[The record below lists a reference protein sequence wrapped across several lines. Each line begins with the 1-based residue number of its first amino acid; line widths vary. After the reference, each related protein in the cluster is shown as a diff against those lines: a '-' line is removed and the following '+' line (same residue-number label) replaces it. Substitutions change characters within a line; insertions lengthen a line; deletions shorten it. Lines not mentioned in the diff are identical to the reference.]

1 MDKNK
6 FKQRMKD
13 YTYFLLIYIPVSIAS
28 GLITKRIDFTYQSI
42 LESLFNITKRSIIIY
57 PGVALFWYIFGLTE
71 KRSS

>member
-13 YTYFLLIYIPVSIAS
+13 YSYYLLIYIPVSIVL

-42 LESLFNITKRSIIIY
+42 LESLFNLTKRLIIASLV
-57 PGVALFWYIFGLTE
+57 VALFWYLFGLTE
-71 KRSS
+71 KKK

>member
-13 YTYFLLIYIPVSIAS
+13 YSYFLLIYALVSTAS

-42 LESLFNITKRSIIIY
+42 LESLFNFTKRSIIIY
-57 PGVALFWYIFGLTE
+57 LGVALFWYIFGLTE

>member
-13 YTYFLLIYIPVSIAS
+13 YSYYLLIYIPVSIAL

-42 LESLFNITKRSIIIY
+42 LESLFNLTKRLIIASLV
-57 PGVALFWYIFGLTE
+57 VALFWYLFGLTE
-71 KRSS
+71 KKK

>member
-13 YTYFLLIYIPVSIAS
+13 YSYYLLIYIPVSIAS

-42 LESLFNITKRSIIIY
+42 LESLFNLTKRLIIAY
-57 PGVALFWYIFGLTE
+57 LVVALFWYLFGLTE
-71 KRSS
+71 KKK

>member
-13 YTYFLLIYIPVSIAS
+13 FSYYHLIYTLVSIAS

-42 LESLFNITKRSIIIY
+42 LESLFNYTKVY
-57 PGVALFWYIFGLTE
+57 LGVALFWYIFGLTE

>member
-13 YTYFLLIYIPVSIAS
+13 YSYYLLIYIPVSIAL

-42 LESLFNITKRSIIIY
+42 LESLFNLTKRLIIAY
-57 PGVALFWYIFGLTE
+57 LVVALFWYLFGLTE
-71 KRSS
+71 KKK

>member
-13 YTYFLLIYIPVSIAS
+13 YSYYLLIYIPVSIVL

-42 LESLFNITKRSIIIY
+42 LESLFNLTKRLIIAY
-57 PGVALFWYIFGLTE
+57 LVVALFWYLFGLTE
-71 KRSS
+71 KKK